1 MLFQGQKYTC
11 STYISLH
18 HCIIWIWFDYH
29 YSKTNFVI
37 ACYSFFAIK
46 KISVVNTITTVIPS
60 NKYIVFTKNQNLF
73 IYSLH
78 KFALYSTI
86 FIAEMQNCNAK
97 FWQCNMI
104 WVWLEDCLWHINE
117 LKNWLG
123 CNFLIM
129 SATAPICTAPSPYQ
143 CSCSLVNITQ
153 NSIYKK

>member
-60 NKYIVFTKNQNLF
+60 NKYIVFTKTKIYLF
-73 IYSLH
+73 IACTNLH
-78 KFALYSTI
+78 CTVQFLLQKCRIAMQSFGSAIWFGYDLKTAYGILMNWKIDLGATFWLWVPLHPYALHPPPI
-86 FIAEMQNCNAK
+86 NVPAP
-97 FWQCNMI
+97 
-104 WVWLEDCLWHINE
+104 WLI
-117 LKNWLG
+117 
-123 CNFLIM
+123 
-129 SATAPICTAPSPYQ
+129 
-143 CSCSLVNITQ
+143 
-153 NSIYKK
+153 